1 MMLIDMTTQLGSLM
15 AALDVILV
23 IAASAI
29 AVSVWHAQRASFQ
42 SPTTRTATK
51 LAVVGS
57 SSSAPA
63 PTGDAPSDT
72 SVSEAA

>member
-1 MMLIDMTTQLGSLM
+1 MMLIDMTPQLGSLM

-23 IAASAI
+23 FAASAI
-29 AVSVWHAQRASFQ
+29 AVSVWHSQRASFQ
-42 SPTTRTATK
+42 SPTKETTK

-63 PTGDAPSDT
+63 PTGHAPSDT
-72 SVSEAA
+72 SVPEAA